1 MFPEILSNTAFT
13 SSTCSVTELI
23 VTLLRVGYLC
33 VGGFLVGVVVGVG
46 VFTSWGTEGVELVIL
61 ATLGTM
67 NCGTC
72 GGVFVTLGTSV
83 GCAVVPL
90 KISARVTNA
99 SRHGFLLDVFGGDD
113 VSKDLVN

>member
-1 MFPEILSNTAFT
+1 MFPEMLSNTAFT

-33 VGGFLVGVVVGVG
+33 VGGVLVGVVVGVG

-61 ATLGTM
+61 ATLGKM

-72 GGVFVTLGTSV
+72 GGVFVTLGKSV

-90 KISARVTNA
+90 IIRARVANA
-99 SRHGFLLDVFGGDD
+99 SRRWCLFDVFGGDD
-113 VSKDLVN
+113 VRKALVN